1 MTHTNETLGIIDIGS
16 NSIRLVIYELD
27 QDAAYRII
35 HEDKYAARLSS
46 VVEPDGTILRHSLDK
61 AITILRQFK
70 ATCEAYQTKLIR
82 AAATAAIRNANNVS
96 QIMEWLETETGLTIE
111 CVSGDREAYYGFL
124 GVTQSIDLADGYVVD
139 IGGGSTEIT
148 VFRDRKRLHSISLP
162 IGAVNSHARYGGE
175 DQWTEANANALCNEV
190 IEALRGQ
197 DWIREHPDLPLI
209 GLGGTMRTLA
219 KVEQKRTQYSLPVSH
234 HYEIS
239 KEAMENIARSLPH
252 LTSAQRKKVP
262 GLAKD
267 RADIIVPGVLILRT
281 VFQLIQGDRYV
292 VSGAGLRDGLLRDYL
307 AGGQPVVPDALKDSI
322 RNFIHFG
329 PPIPEKRLQRIHQ
342 DAITLYTALQGTPP
356 DQADAR
362 ILYASSML
370 HMAGKQ
376 INYFRYT
383 QHSAYWIM
391 NASIYGLSHRET
403 ILSASA
409 ADYHPKKRTPQ
420 LLNKHRDILKNSD
433 ERHAHRI
440 GSLLRVAEAINRSES
455 IAAIEATKENDSLQV
470 QFTCTAEPL
479 LELDGL
485 EEAVK
490 DLQEAWGVTLTHSIQ
505 QASKG

>member
-1 MTHTNETLGIIDIGS
+1 MTHNEILGIIDIGS

-27 QDAAYRII
+27 SDRAYRII
-35 HEDKYAARLSS
+35 HEDKYAARLSN
-46 VVEPDGTILRHSLDK
+46 VVEQDGTILRHSLDK
-61 AITILRQFK
+61 AITILRQFR
-70 ATCEAYQTKLIR
+70 ATCEAYQAKLIR
-82 AAATAAIRNANNVS
+82 AAATAAIRNAGNAS
-96 QIMEWLETETGLTIE
+96 EIIGWLEAETGLTIE
-111 CVSGDREAYYGFL
+111 CVSGDQEAYYGFL

-175 DQWTEANANALCNEV
+175 DQWTEANATALCNEV
-190 IEALRGQ
+190 IQALSDQ
-197 DWIREHPDLPLI
+197 DWVRQHPGLPLI

-219 KVEQKRTQYSLPVSH
+219 KVEQKRTQYSLPVTH
-234 HYEIS
+234 HYEIGA
-239 KEAMENIARSLPH
+239 EEMENIARSLPH

-281 VFQLIQGDRYV
+281 VFQIIQGDRYV
-292 VSGAGLRDGLLRDYL
+292 VSGAGLRDGLLRDLL
-307 AGGQPVVPDALKDSI
+307 AAGQPVVPDALKDSI

-329 PPIPEKRLQRIHQ
+329 PPIPEKRLNRIHQ
-342 DAITLYTALQGTPP
+342 DALTLYTALQGNSP
-356 DQADAR
+356 DPADAR
-362 ILYASSML
+362 ILYTTCML

-376 INYFRYT
+376 INYFRYP

-403 ILSASA
+403 ILSAIA

-420 LLNKHRDILKNSD
+420 LLQKHKDILKDSD
-433 ERHAHRI
+433 ERHAHRL
-440 GSLLRVAEAINRSES
+440 GSLLRVTEAINRAES
-455 IAAIEATKENDSLQV
+455 ITAIKAAKENDSLQM
-470 QFTCTAEPL
+470 QFICTAEPL
-479 LELDGL
+479 LELSDL

-505 QASKG
+505 QVSKG

>member
-1 MTHTNETLGIIDIGS
+1 MTRNETLGIIDIGS

-27 QDAAYRII
+27 HDGAYRII
-35 HEDKYAARLSS
+35 HEDKYAARLSN
-46 VVEPDGTILRHSLDK
+46 VVEPDGTILRHSLDN
-61 AITILRQFK
+61 AITVLRQFK

-82 AAATAAIRNANNVS
+82 AAATAAIRNAVNVTL
-96 QIMEWLETETGLTIE
+96 IIEWLETDTGLTIE

-124 GVTQSIDLADGYVVD
+124 GVTQSIDLEDGYVVD

-175 DQWTEANANALCNEV
+175 DQWTEENVTALCNDV
-190 IEALRGQ
+190 IQALRGQ
-197 DWIREHPDLPLI
+197 DWIHDHPGLPLI

-219 KVEQKRTQYSLPVSH
+219 KVEQKRVQYSLPVTH
-234 HYEIS
+234 HFEIS
-239 KEAMENIARSLPH
+239 EEAMENIARSLPH

-281 VFQLIQGDRYV
+281 IFRLIQGDCYV
-292 VSGAGLRDGLLRDYL
+292 VSGAGLRDGLLRDFL
-307 AGGQPVVPDALKDSI
+307 ASGQPVVPDALKDSI
-322 RNFIHFG
+322 RNFLHFG
-329 PPIPEKRLQRIHQ
+329 PPVPKKHLHRVHQ
-342 DAITLYTALQGTPP
+342 DALTLYTALQDAPP
-356 DQADAR
+356 EQADAR

-370 HMAGKQ
+370 HLAGQQ

-403 ILSASA
+403 ILSAIA
-409 ADYHPKKRTPQ
+409 ADYHPKRRTPQ
-420 LLNKHRDILKNSD
+420 LLSKHQDILKDSD
-433 ERHAHRI
+433 EQHAHRL
-440 GSLLRVAEAINRSES
+440 GSLLCVVKAINRAES
-455 IAAIEATKENDSLQV
+455 IVAIEATKENDSLLV
-470 QFTCTAEPL
+470 KFTCTAEPL
-479 LELDGL
+479 LELSDL

-490 DLQEAWGVTLTHSIQ
+490 DMQEAWGVTLRHSIQ